1 MPFTVHPSVCDIR
14 KDISDPKL
22 IIVVIGDNERTVQAR
37 SGATEARKVTGLL
50 NKMLDIENFSGDNI
64 TNDLTSTT
72 RDEAGFE
79 TNSKP
84 PFR

>member
-22 IIVVIGDNERTVQAR
+22 IIVVIGDNKRTVQAR

-50 NKMLDIENFSGDNI
+50 NGMLDIENFRVTILQTMSCFRNRIYNYIISGDN
-64 TNDLTSTT
+64 
-72 RDEAGFE
+72 G
-79 TNSKP
+79 
-84 PFR
+84 